1 MTTTTI
7 RLEEVL
13 RERLAGAAERAGK
26 TPHAFIVEAVAM
38 RVEQSER
45 EAEFHAVA
53 DARWA
58 KMLKSGAS
66 LSLDDAKAHVQAR
79 VAGAKRKRA

>member
-7 RLEEVL
+7 RLEEAL

-26 TPHAFIVEAVAM
+26 TPHAFILEAVAL
-38 RVEQSER
+38 RVEQSEQ
-45 EAEFHAVA
+45 EAAFHAVA

-66 LSLDDAKAHVQAR
+66 LSLDDAQAHLKARAAAV
-79 VAGAKRKRA
+79 KRQRA